1 MHTYVFDVLVFPP
14 QWLKMIIES
23 IGIPFSI
30 MKNKSEFFFV
40 LKFQHMSYELYF
52 INRKHMFMEDEFL
65 LHVWIQDEAK

>member
-1 MHTYVFDVLVFPP
+1 
-14 QWLKMIIES
+14 
-23 IGIPFSI
+23 

-65 LHVWIQDEAK
+65 LHV